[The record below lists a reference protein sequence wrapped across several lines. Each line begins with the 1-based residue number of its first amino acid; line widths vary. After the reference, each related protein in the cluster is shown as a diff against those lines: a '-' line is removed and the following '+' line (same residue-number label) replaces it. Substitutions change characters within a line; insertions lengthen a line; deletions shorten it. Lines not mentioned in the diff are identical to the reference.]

1 MRRHTQDAGTTRGRV
16 QLTKMRSDPIKNSS
30 KLNDGASSKAWLSKI
45 GVWLLL
51 PAGVLAVL
59 ILFLPVLA
67 EFLIGTGDTPQGIK
81 PVFKLLMASQ
91 NRLMRILGVIW
102 IFFLGSCFASFLN
115 VVAWRVPRGGSINGS
130 SHCPDCDQK
139 LRFQDNTPIIGWI
152 RNGGRCSN
160 CGQSIPVRYLL
171 VEILLGSLF
180 LLIASFELLSGG
192 WNLPLRPIDRFSG
205 LEYLFLYPKMDLIAL
220 TVYHLTL
227 TCLLFTFTL
236 IKNETLKIPRG
247 VWFVGLVFGFAMPLI
262 WPTMTLVGWELGQ
275 IETSVFEPQPL
286 KQRGAFNQLMTLG
299 MGLTIGTVL
308 GLILTR
314 LRNGSEPEHPYV
326 FQPTFIKEEIAA
338 LSLIGL
344 FLGWQSAVSIFLFSV
359 ALILLVRVL
368 RIRWRAMGPSGCLLV
383 ATVLHLL
390 CWRILTNCPY
400 WPSGK
405 SGSFAALIG
414 SI

>member
-1 MRRHTQDAGTTRGRV
+1 MP
-16 QLTKMRSDPIKNSS
+16 SDPIENSS
-30 KLNDGASSKAWLSKI
+30 KLNDGGSSKAWLSKI
-45 GVWLLL
+45 GVWLLWL
-51 PAGVLAVL
+51 IGVLAVL

-67 EFLIGTGDTPQGIK
+67 EPLIGPGSTPQSMK
-81 PVFKLLMASQ
+81 PVYKLLMATQ
-91 NRLMRILGVIW
+91 NWLMRTLGVIW

-152 RNGGRCSN
+152 RNSGRCSN
-160 CGQSIPVRYLL
+160 CHQSIPVRYLL

-192 WNLPLRPIDRFSG
+192 WNLPLRPIDRFG
-205 LEYLFLYPKMDLIAL
+205 GVEYLFLYPKMDLISL
-220 TVYHLTL
+220 TVYHLTVIS
-227 TCLLFTFTL
+227 LLFTFTL

-247 VWFVGLVFGFAMPLI
+247 VWLVGLVFGFVMPLI

-275 IETSVFEPQPL
+275 TETSIFEPQSFR
-286 KQRGAFNQLMTLG
+286 QRGSLDQFMTLG
-299 MGLTIGTVL
+299 MGLATGTVL
-308 GLILTR
+308 GLILGR
-314 LRNGSEPEHPYV
+314 LRSGSEPEHPYV

-344 FLGWQSAVSIFLFSV
+344 FLGWQSAVSVFLFSV
-359 ALILLVRVL
+359 ALILLVRLL
-368 RIRWRAMGPSGCLLV
+368 RIRWRAMGPSGCLLA

-414 SI
+414 LT